1 MLKKAKTVWKEY
13 QLNKCRRQY
22 EKKVEERSDVYGM
35 WIRENE
41 TEHVSAAFE
50 MPVMML
56 SDFVDFVKNETHFSD
71 SPFKNWFCVQM
82 AEGDLVRPSK
92 AMGELLREDPDIGL
106 CYADEDIYDGNSH
119 KRSNPWFKPDVYAP
133 DTLFSYF
140 YFGSFLMINGSILD
154 ELLRRK
160 PEFFNEVENL
170 VNDLIVN
177 DLAVNNSDANGP
189 VANDSIPNTKN
200 SSFYDRGFFYYF
212 VFSFISFLKEK
223 NKKIY
228 HIPEV
233 LFHAEQSL
241 YWGYEPEYLNLK
253 KKVAEYWFS
262 CEDYRYNGLEFFEEV
277 FEKDGKKYGI
287 LSPICSNEPSVTII
301 IPSKDHPDVL
311 RTCIDSIISKTDY
324 SNYDIVVVDNGSSEE
339 NKKKVEKM
347 ILDLSSPV
355 FSPVSA
361 DLSAHV
367 SSHKINYLY
376 AKYDFNYAK
385 MCNIGAGQAAGD
397 FLLLLNDDMEILQPN
412 WLKKMVGRAVL
423 SHVGAVGAKLLY
435 PNSNNIQHAG
445 VYNLALTPEHMLMGM
460 TDAQDYYFGKNIFAQ
475 DVIAV
480 TAACLLLK
488 KSLFD
493 AVGGFCEELSVSYN
507 DVDLCFSIYEKGFF
521 NIICN
526 DVVLYHHESLSR
538 GADVA
543 DIKKWERQMNE
554 RKLLYARHSA
564 LQGKDPFYNPN
575 LAGFKHQFMCNYLYD
590 YEIRSLYNRTKT
602 VSEGELMKW
611 YNETPVLCMETIRR
625 EYPLD
630 NDVEKQCICISGW
643 AYVAGMDN
651 AGYTRWLHLKNAGG
665 DGILVEV
672 FDKYREDV
680 VSVFPDEKNIALA
693 GFECRIPKELLKE
706 TEYEMAMVFKDRC
719 SRQILYKN
727 FSDKMEVTLHG

>member
-1 MLKKAKTVWKEY
+1 MLKKAKTEWKEF

-22 EKKVEERSDVYGM
+22 EKKVEERSDAYGM

-41 TEHVSAAFE
+41 TENVSATFE
-50 MPVMML
+50 MPAMML
-56 SDFVDFVKNETHFSD
+56 SDFVGFVKKETHFSD
-71 SPFKNWFCVQM
+71 SPFKDWFCVQM
-82 AEGDLVRPSK
+82 LKGDLVSPSK
-92 AMGELLREDPDIGL
+92 AVGKVLREDPDIGL

-119 KRSNPWFKPDVYAP
+119 KRSNPWFKPDVYSP

-140 YFGSFLMINGSILD
+140 YFGSFLFINGIIFD
-154 ELLRRK
+154 EFLRSK
-160 PEFFNEVENL
+160 PEFFRELEDV
-170 VNDLIVN
+170 VDP
-177 DLAVNNSDANGP
+177 SR
-189 VANDSIPNTKN
+189 
-200 SSFYDRGFFYYF
+200 SFYERGFFYYF
-212 VFSFISFLKEK
+212 VFSFVNFLKEK

-253 KKVAEYWFS
+253 KKVAKYWFS
-262 CEDYRYNGLEFFEEV
+262 CEDHRYNKLELFEEV
-277 FEKDGKKYGI
+277 FERDGKKYGI

-324 SNYDIVVVDNGSSEE
+324 SNYDIVVVDNGSCEE
-339 NKKKVEKM
+339 NRKKVEKM
-347 ILDLSSPV
+347 ISDLSSPA
-355 FSPVSA
+355 FSPASA

-367 SSHKINYLY
+367 SSQKINYLY

-385 MCNIGAGQAAGD
+385 MCNIGAGQALGD
-397 FLLLLNDDMEILQPN
+397 YLLLLNDDMEILQSN

-423 SHVGAVGAKLLY
+423 SHVGAVGAKLWY

-460 TDAQDYYFGKNIFAQ
+460 TDDQDYYFGKNILVQ

-507 DVDLCFSIYEKGFF
+507 DVDLCFSIYEKGFY

-543 DIKKWERQMNE
+543 DIKKWERQMQE

-564 LQGKDPFYNPN
+564 LQGRDPFYNPN
-575 LAGFKHQFMCNYLYD
+575 LAGFKNQFMCNYLYD

-602 VSEGELMKW
+602 VSEGELMTW
-611 YNETPVLCMETIRR
+611 YNETPILCLESIRR

-630 NDVEKQCICISGW
+630 DSVEKQCICISGW

-672 FDKYREDV
+672 FDKYRKDV
-680 VSVFPDEKNIALA
+680 VSVFPGEKNIALA
-693 GFECRIPKELLKE
+693 GFECRIPKEILKE

-719 SRQILYKN
+719 SRQILYKT
-727 FSDKMEVTLHG
+727 FTDKMEVTFCG